1 MLGAHA
7 HSRRTKSPPRT
18 LSTQNKEAGGFF
30 RAQAFFVRRRSVS
43 AQVIRVSQKSI
54 NLSECQFGTMA
65 HISSFAGSPR
75 RAPRSEN
82 MECAWSRRLQRNG
95 KCNFSSHPFR
105 TGTILAGPPEERE
118 QCMVPAK
125 SDPKWSKFIGNL
137 GKIQVTDLST
147 RMMMNRLKMKVSFDG
162 SAPVKQ
168 KAIEEAYDFFMK
180 NQANLKDDIK
190 LIFG

>member
-1 MLGAHA
+1 
-7 HSRRTKSPPRT
+7 
-18 LSTQNKEAGGFF
+18 
-30 RAQAFFVRRRSVS
+30 
-43 AQVIRVSQKSI
+43 
-54 NLSECQFGTMA
+54 
-65 HISSFAGSPR
+65 
-75 RAPRSEN
+75 
-82 MECAWSRRLQRNG
+82 
-95 KCNFSSHPFR
+95 
-105 TGTILAGPPEERE
+105 
-118 QCMVPAK
+118 MVPAK